1 MPELPGI
8 FFRTIENETVKRL
21 KKTITE
27 VKNLLRILVLSEIIL
42 LTLPHVSN
50 NYQMGKNTQKVVQ
63 EKDDV
68 VIRFAGDSGDGMQ
81 LTGSLFSDSTAF
93 AGNDFATFPD
103 YPAEIR
109 APQGTIAGVSG
120 FQVHFGHT
128 NIHTSGDLAD
138 VLVAMNPASLKANL
152 KWLKDNATII
162 VDTDAFVYKAIEKA
176 GYESNPLEDKSL
188 DHYNV
193 IRAPISEMTREA
205 VKDLDLEVKTALKS
219 KNMFALGIVLYLFN
233 RKLNKVSKAFEEKF
247 KSKPITVEANK
258 KVLQSGYNF
267 AETVETI
274 NPTFNVEPAE
284 LATGSYRNITG
295 NTATAWGFIAAAEKS
310 GRQLFLGS
318 YPITPASEILQE
330 LSKHKELS
338 VKAFQAEDEIAG
350 ICSAIGA
357 SYAGSLAITTTSGPG
372 LSLKSEAIGLAVMTE
387 LPLVI
392 VDVQR
397 GGPSTGLPTKSEQ
410 SDLMQA
416 LFGRNGECPTIVMA
430 AQSPTDCFYS
440 AYKAAQLS
448 VEHMT
453 PVILLTD
460 GSLANGSEIFKIPK
474 VAELEEINP
483 PIVKANVPDYKP
495 YKRDEEKLSRYWAIP
510 GTEGLRHRIG
520 GLEKDNITGNV
531 SHDPENH
538 QLMINL
544 REEKVQRVAN
554 YIPELEVLGDDEG
567 DLLIVSWGGTYGV
580 MLTALEE
587 MHKDKQ
593 NVSLAHFKYLNPL
606 PRNTEQVLS
615 KFKNIIVCELNNG
628 QLVNYLKMKF
638 PQFTY
643 HQHNKIQG
651 LPFMVSE
658 LKREFNSLL
667 RK

>member
-1 MPELPGI
+1 MG
-8 FFRTIENETVKRL
+8 TKRN
-21 KKTITE
+21 K
-27 VKNLLRILVLSEIIL
+27 
-42 LTLPHVSN
+42 P
-50 NYQMGKNTQKVVQ
+50 VQ

-152 KWLKDNATII
+152 KWLKDNATVI
-162 VDTDAFVYKAIEKA
+162 VDTDAFVEKAFDKA
-176 GYESNPLEDKSL
+176 GYDGNPLEDETL
-188 DHYNV
+188 EGYRV
-193 IRAPISEMTREA
+193 IHAPISEMTRDA
-205 VKDLDLEVKTALKS
+205 VHDLGLENKVALKS

-233 RKLNKVSKAFEEKF
+233 RKLDKIYKAFEEKF
-247 KSKPITVEANK
+247 KSNPLVVEANK
-258 KVLQSGYNF
+258 RVLRSGYNF
-267 AETVETI
+267 ADTVEAI
-274 NPTFNVEPAE
+274 SPTFNVEPAE
-284 LATGSYRNITG
+284 LKKGLYRNITG
-295 NTATAWGFIAAAEKS
+295 NTATAWGFIAASERS
-310 GRQLFLGS
+310 GRELFLGS

-330 LSKHKELS
+330 LTKHKELT

-357 SYAGSLAITTTSGPG
+357 SYTGSLAITTTSGPG

-387 LPLVI
+387 LPIVI

-430 AQSPTDCFYS
+430 ASSPTDCFYS
-440 AYKAAQLS
+440 AYHAAKIS
-448 VEHMT
+448 MEHMT

-460 GSLANGSEIFKIPK
+460 GSLANGSEIFRIPR
-474 VAELEEINP
+474 VADLMEINP
-483 PIVKANVPDYKP
+483 PLVPPNDEDYKP
-495 YKRDEEKLSRYWAIP
+495 YKRDEKKLNRRWAVP

-520 GLEKDNITGNV
+520 GLEKENIEGNV

-538 QLMINL
+538 QLMTQL
-544 REEKVQRVAN
+544 REEKVNRVADF
-554 YIPELEVLGDDEG
+554 IPEQELIGDSKG
-567 DLLIVSWGGTYGV
+567 DLLIVSWGGTKGV
-580 MLTALEE
+580 MLTAVEE
-587 MHKDKQ
+587 MHKENQ
-593 NVSLAHFKYLNPL
+593 NVSLAHFNHINPL
-606 PRNTEQVLS
+606 PKNTEEIFS
-615 KFKNIIVCELNNG
+615 KFKKIVVCELNNG
-628 QLVNYLKMKF
+628 QFVNYLKMKF
-638 PQFTY
+638 PEFTY
-643 HQHNKIQG
+643 QQYNKIQG

-658 LKREFNSLL
+658 LKREFYALL
-667 RK
+667 SK